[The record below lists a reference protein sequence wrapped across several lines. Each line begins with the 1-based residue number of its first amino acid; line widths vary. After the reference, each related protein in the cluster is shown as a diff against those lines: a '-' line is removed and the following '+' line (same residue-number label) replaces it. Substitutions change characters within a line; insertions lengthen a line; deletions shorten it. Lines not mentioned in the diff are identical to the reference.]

1 MAQRDEV
8 CYGQRAFPVPSADGV
23 PFEVIVGGQKES
35 RALTNAKAK
44 TREFATYN
52 LLSLEA
58 DNILYHPGE
67 KTLEATRDVL
77 IEDESGE
84 HKAHSTT
91 LHIQDGR
98 AIPIR
103 RDR

>member
-1 MAQRDEV
+1 MLPD
-8 CYGQRAFPVPSADGV
+8 
-23 PFEVIVGGQKES
+23 
-35 RALTNAKAK
+35 AKTK

-67 KTLEATRDVL
+67 KILEASGDVL
-77 IEDESGE
+77 IDDESGE

-98 AIPIR
+98 AIPIQS
-103 RDR
+103 DH